1 MPGCRA
7 LAEAASNYQ
16 WLIAS
21 RMGAAAEMQS
31 RPFESEALLYYQ
43 CALEAELAN
52 VRLEVAR
59 IGVPSP
65 PFENQ
70 GDAAA
75 IAVRI

>member
-1 MPGCRA
+1 MP
-7 LAEAASNYQ
+7 EATSNSR

-21 RMGAAAEMQS
+21 RMGDAAEMQS
-31 RPFESEALLYYQ
+31 RPSDSEALLYYQ
-43 CALEAELAN
+43 RALEAELAK

-65 PFENQ
+65 PFEDQ
-70 GDAAA
+70 GDAAD